1 MAESHLPRTTPEAVG
16 IPGKAIARL
25 IDRAA
30 RELNSLHSFMLL
42 RHGQVAAEFW
52 WHPYAPEHPHLLF
65 SLSKSFTSTAIGL
78 AIADGLLKIDD
89 PVVRFFSREQ
99 LPDNISAEL
108 QAMTIRHLLTM
119 TSGHSDCALAN
130 GNTAKFPSDWAQRI
144 LAQPVVHKPGTQF
157 VYNSGATHLLSAIIP
172 AVTGLQLLDYL
183 EPRILVPLGITGART
198 ETSPNGTHIG
208 GWGMS
213 LKTEDIAKFGQ
224 LYLQHGRWG
233 DRQLIPA
240 EWVKAATAY
249 QVPCAL
255 NDQPDWQQGY
265 GYQFWRARHNAYRG
279 DGAFGQFCLV
289 LPDQD
294 AVIAITA
301 GVQNMQPV
309 LDLIWEELLPNLH
322 TERLS
327 ISKSVSIPQP
337 YLPKVA
343 GASASHLAAQLNGRH
358 WKLSENP
365 GRFSH
370 AAFHFDQSGVTLE
383 LAAPAT
389 TETLIA
395 NYGDWSA
402 GQIRLQNDAPRR
414 YAASAGWVKPDEL
427 QIHICCYEQPFNIVL
442 QCRFTTDRLT
452 LEMQFNVTW
461 LITWPTVQ
469 GELGG

>member
-1 MAESHLPRTTPEAVG
+1 MN
-16 IPGKAIARL
+16 IP
-25 IDRAA
+25 
-30 RELNSLHSFMLL
+30 
-42 RHGQVAAEFW
+42 
-52 WHPYAPEHPHLLF
+52 
-65 SLSKSFTSTAIGL
+65 
-78 AIADGLLKIDD
+78 
-89 PVVRFFSREQ
+89 
-99 LPDNISAEL
+99 
-108 QAMTIRHLLTM
+108 
-119 TSGHSDCALAN
+119 
-130 GNTAKFPSDWAQRI
+130 
-144 LAQPVVHKPGTQF
+144 QPVVHKPGTQF

>member
-1 MAESHLPRTTPEAVG
+1 M
-16 IPGKAIARL
+16 
-25 IDRAA
+25 DRAT
-30 RELNSLHSFMLL
+30 RELNSLHSLMLL
-42 RHGQVAAEFW
+42 RHGQVAAEYW

-65 SLSKSFTSTAIGL
+65 SLSKSFTATAIGL
-78 AIADGLLKIDD
+78 AIADGLIRIDD
-89 PVVRFFSREQ
+89 PIISFFSQNQR
-99 LPDNISAEL
+99 PDNISAEL

-119 TSGHSDCALAN
+119 TSGHGECAL
-130 GNTAKFPSDWAQRI
+130 GSGFTAKFPSDWVQQI
-144 LAQPVVHKPGTQF
+144 LAQPVVYTPGTHF

-183 EPRILVPLGITGART
+183 EPRILTPLGITGART

-224 LYLQHGRWG
+224 LYLQQGRWR
-233 DRQLIPA
+233 DQQLIPA
-240 EWVKAATAY
+240 DWVKAATAY

-255 NDQPDWQQGY
+255 GDQPDWQQGY
-265 GYQFWRARHNAYRG
+265 GYQFWRARHNAFRG

-294 AVIAITA
+294 TVIAITA
-301 GVQNMQPV
+301 GVQNMQQV
-309 LDLIWEELLPNLH
+309 LDLIWEELLPNLR
-322 TERLS
+322 TARLS
-327 ISKSVSIPQP
+327 ISKPLLIPQP
-337 YLPKVA
+337 SLPKA
-343 GASASHLAAQLNGRH
+343 GGAAASPLTAHLNGCR

-370 AAFHFDQSGVTLE
+370 ATFRFDQAGVTLE
-383 LAAPAT
+383 LAAPST

-395 NYGDWSA
+395 KYGDWA
-402 GQIRLQNDAPRR
+402 TGQLRLHNDAPRR